1 MTDSIPCTDAT
12 TATELVSCA
21 EQAGG
26 GAWAIRPFSNAGAEA
41 FQWSDTDLEG
51 MKLWHR
57 LRVAWGEVDLPEVQG
72 VVVEAEDSVW
82 SWWWAMDQAPWLLAV
97 SVVSAGVLWGAWWL
111 WRRERP
117 VVLSEHVTRRWPELE
132 VMQREGASKAVLD
145 VAMNGVREQLL
156 PSRGD
161 RKPWVW
167 SELNEREQECAGYIV
182 QGLAPDDIA
191 RMMHCTA
198 KHIYNLRSNIRKR
211 LNLPKEADLEA
222 ALRARADA

>member
-1 MTDSIPCTDAT
+1 MA
-12 TATELVSCA
+12 ELVACA
-21 EQAGG
+21 EQSGYG
-26 GAWAIRPFSNAGAEA
+26 TWALRPFSSAGAKA

-57 LRVAWGEVDLPEVQG
+57 LRAVWGEVDLPKVQG
-72 VVVEAEDSVW
+72 VVVDADASVW
-82 SWWWAMDQAPWLLAV
+82 SWWWAMDQAPWLMTV
-97 SVVSAGVLWGAWWL
+97 WVVSAGMLLGAWWF

-117 VVLSEHVTRRWPELE
+117 APLSEHVTRRWPELE
-132 VMQREGASKAVLD
+132 VLQQEGAPKAVLD
-145 VAMNGVREQLL
+145 VALNRIREQLL
-156 PSRGD
+156 PGRGERSR
-161 RKPWVW
+161 WVW

-211 LNLPKEADLEA
+211 LDLPKAVDLEA
-222 ALRARADA
+222 ALRARADD